1 MLTCNFQIRFN
12 NSPRKLS
19 QCLNS
24 IIATE
29 RRRHATVILW
39 KKELVSLTLIGV
51 HRGQASVMKNTTQIS
66 PIKWLFNVFKLEIKT
81 AAMMVSAS
89 QLQRFLTKVSHHW
102 CQYQNEVT
110 ELKWTCQICKPIK
123 PCTLIATL
131 VMYYSPVGTTYTWL
145 II

>member
-1 MLTCNFQIRFN
+1 MLTCDFQIRFN

-19 QCLNS
+19 QCLNI

-66 PIKWLFNVFKLEIKT
+66 PIKWLFNVFKLRSKQQQWWWVLHSYKDFWPRFHTTDVNTKMNWQNWNELAKY
-81 AAMMVSAS
+81 AN
-89 QLQRFLTKVSHHW
+89 QLNHARSLQL
-102 CQYQNEVT
+102 
-110 ELKWTCQICKPIK
+110 
-123 PCTLIATL
+123 
-131 VMYYSPVGTTYTWL
+131 
-145 II
+145 